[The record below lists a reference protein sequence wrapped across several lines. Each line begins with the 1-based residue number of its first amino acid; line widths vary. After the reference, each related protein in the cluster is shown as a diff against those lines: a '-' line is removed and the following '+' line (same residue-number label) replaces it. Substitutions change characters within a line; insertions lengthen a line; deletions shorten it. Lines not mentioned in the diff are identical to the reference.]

1 MSAHVAHILAD
12 VGPMLA
18 QACPYLSLM
27 LTHVALMSAHVAHI
41 LADVGPMLAQACPYR
56 SLMLTHVAHILAD
69 VGPMLAPRPSRCP
82 VLPFRT
88 PKFLRPKTMKNPW
101 FLNVAKMKPGDGEGH
116 KTL

>member
-1 MSAHVAHILAD
+1 MSAHVAHILADVGPMLAQACPYLSRMLTHLALLSAHVAHILAD

-27 LTHVALMSAHVAHI
+27 LTHVA
-41 LADVGPMLAQACPYR
+41 
-56 SLMLTHVAHILAD
+56 HILAD

-82 VLPFRT
+82 VSVPD
-88 PKFLRPKTMKNPW
+88 PFLRPKTLKNPW
-101 FLNVAKMKPGDGEGH
+101 FFNVAEMKPGDGEGH

>member
-27 LTHVALMSAHVAHI
+27 LTHVAHI
-41 LADVGPMLAQACPYR
+41 LALCWHQGRQDVQFSVP
-56 SLMLTHVAHILAD
+56 D
-69 VGPMLAPRPSRCP
+69 P
-82 VLPFRT
+82 V
-88 PKFLRPKTMKNPW
+88 LRPKTMKNPW
-101 FLNVAKMKPGDGEGH
+101 FFNVAKMKPGDGEGH